1 MSVGIRRSA
10 PIIAAVLSL
19 AGVGVAAALQPEPLP
34 PCPTRNGHPIVRRTD
49 SGQPTCT
56 IVKSKVSR
64 P

>member
-10 PIIAAVLSL
+10 PIVAAVLAL

-34 PCPTRNGHPIVRRTD
+34 PCPTRNGHAIVRRTD
-49 SGQPTCT
+49 SGKPLCT
-56 IVKSKVSR
+56 ITKPKVTR